1 MIDLAIN
8 NLLFNERENNF
19 ETQNLREISFWW
31 LRFHTVLPYNLW

>member
-19 ETQNLREISFWW
+19 ETQNLREISF
-31 LRFHTVLPYNLW
+31 